1 MEKMILTK
9 ILVGTFNLPDG
20 NIVVSDPLFRN
31 GNGFNH
37 ELKIKSGIYAAHV
50 VSMEHQPWG
59 ERIVQ
64 LTITHESVPGAV
76 PKTIIGMCA
85 VETGQ
90 CGFFEKKDYEKNH
103 PDTDSEV
110 EEASKWYDRACR
122 ITLDRGL
129 HFAGMMT
136 SEGKVV
142 GVVSSSGF
150 GDGQYRLFA
159 CYNEKDEIVALRL
172 RFIP

>member
-110 EEASKWYDRACR
+110 EEASKWYERACR